1 MNDVSN
7 GVTKVEARTG
17 GEVSAEPVSG
27 RIVAADLHVGEAAN
41 KAIRDVGAD
50 VHLAC
55 FDMSDAVTA
64 MLRSGEASFTIDQ
77 QQRLQG
83 YMPVIVLHLYNTNAG
98 MLPGANIPSGPGF
111 VDASNIDNVASQA
124 GINR

>member
-1 MNDVSN
+1 MPLAVLGRNARGLPLVGRKELQKDVL
-7 GVTKVEARTG
+7 TARHETNRRKTAPG
-17 GEVSAEPVSG
+17 PF
-27 RIVAADLHVGEAAN
+27 I
-41 KAIRDVGAD
+41 VGAD

-55 FDMSDAVTA
+55 FDMSDDVTA
-64 MLRSGEASFTIDQ
+64 MLRSGDASFTIDQ

-83 YMPVIVLHLYNTNAG
+83 YMPIIVLHLYNTNAG